1 MTGTYRGRSRHRL
14 PRREGARIAGRT
26 GGVPQ
31 YVPVDVSPPATVFP
45 QKRSKWHLPASHLTR
60 NPCKSVPSG
69 ISLLS
74 TCYEIPTKACQ
85 VAFPCCP
92 PDTESPQKCGRWHLS
107 AVHLLRNL
115 RKSVPGGIFLPSTWH
130 GIPAKMFQVS
140 FPAAHLT
147 RNPRESVPGG
157 ISLLFT

>member
-14 PRREGARIAGRT
+14 PRREGARCAGRT
-26 GGVPQ
+26 GGAPQ

-115 RKSVPGGIFLPSTWH
+115 RKSVPGGISRCP
-130 GIPAKMFQVS
+130 PATVFPQKCSRGETS
-140 FPAAHLT
+140 F
-147 RNPRESVPGG
+147 GG
-157 ISLLFT
+157 FVHYVMSRLFSRTNE